1 MSILTI
7 EEISYT
13 YEDGTKALKDVSF
26 SVEPGEKTA
35 FIGANGSGK
44 STTFLCLN
52 GILKPQNGRII
63 YKGNPVSYAKKEL
76 LELRSKVGIVF
87 QEPDNQLFA
96 ANVVQEISFGL
107 FNLKL
112 PREEIEKKVSSI
124 MDYMGITP
132 FCKKPVHLLSGGQ
145 KKQVALAD
153 ILVME
158 PEVLLMDEPVSAL
171 DPVHTLMLHEKITE
185 LPKEGITIIISTH
198 DLDFALQWADKIV
211 VFHQGSIL
219 KIGTPEEIFTDKL
232 LLSQAELLQPK
243 VIELYIE
250 LTEQGVLSKNLPVP
264 RDFHMLKRYII
275 DGYKEDNR

>member
-1 MSILTI
+1 MSILSI
-7 EEISYT
+7 EHISYS

-52 GILKPQNGRII
+52 GILKPQAGRIL
-63 YKGNPVSYAKKEL
+63 YKDKPISYSKKEL
-76 LELRSKVGIVF
+76 LSLRSKVGIVF

-96 ANVVQEISFGL
+96 ASVVQEISFGL
-107 FNLKL
+107 FNMKL
-112 PREEIEKKVSSI
+112 PRCEIEKKVEAI
-124 MDYMGITP
+124 VDYMGITP
-132 FCKKPVHLLSGGQ
+132 FAQKPVHLLSGGQ

-171 DPVHTLMLHEKITE
+171 DPVHTVMLHEKITE
-185 LPKEGITIIISTH
+185 LPKEGITIIVSTH

-211 VFHQGSIL
+211 VFHQGLIL
-219 KIGTPEEIFTDKL
+219 KSGSPEEIFMDKEL
-232 LLSQAELLQPK
+232 LVQAELIQPK
-243 VIELYIE
+243 VIELYTE
-250 LTEQGVLSKNLPVP
+250 LTERGVLRENLPVP
-264 RDFHMLKRYII
+264 KDFQILKNYMIEAYYAKI
-275 DGYKEDNR
+275 

>member
-7 EEISYT
+7 EHISYS

-52 GILKPQNGRII
+52 GILKPQSGRILYNDKPI
-63 YKGNPVSYAKKEL
+63 SYSKKEL
-76 LELRSKVGIVF
+76 LNLRSKVGIVF

-96 ANVVQEISFGL
+96 ASVVQEISFGL
-107 FNLKL
+107 FNMKL
-112 PREEIEKKVSSI
+112 PRNEIEKKVEVI

-132 FCKKPVHLLSGGQ
+132 FSQKPAHLLSGGQ

-171 DPVHTLMLHEKITE
+171 DPVHTQMLHEKITE
-185 LPKEGITIIISTH
+185 LPKEGITIIVSTH

-219 KIGTPEEIFTDKL
+219 KSGSPEEVFMDKEL
-232 LLSQAELLQPK
+232 LVQAELIQPK
-243 VIELYIE
+243 LIELYME
-250 LTEQGVLSKNLPVP
+250 LTERGVLQENLPVP
-264 RDFHMLKRYII
+264 KDFQILKNYMIEAYYAKI
-275 DGYKEDNR
+275 